1 MAHLYSRMQTVP
13 TQPLKELEDNWTSAW
28 AQPLF
33 RTKFIVVWLFIFP
46 LLTIFHVFF
55 AHIEKRDGM
64 QLYDW
69 LLDIIPSHN
78 VSLPVF
84 LFIWGAALLAII
96 RSIKSPYTL
105 LVLLWS
111 YLLVSLSRI
120 LCIWLVP
127 LDAPANL
134 IPLVD
139 PLTNF
144 FYGKQYVTK
153 DLFFSGHTSSVF
165 IIFLGLE
172 KRSDKIFTLF
182 SVICIALLLL
192 VQHVHYSIDILAAPL
207 AAYLCYRLAKLIVYW
222 RVR

>member
-1 MAHLYSRMQTVP
+1 MQTVS
-13 TQPLKELEDNWTSAW
+13 TQPLKEMEDNWTSAW

-46 LLTIFHVFF
+46 LLTIFHIFF
-55 AHIEKRDGM
+55 AHIEKRDGV

-69 LLDIIPSHN
+69 LLNMIPSHN

-84 LFIWGAALLAII
+84 LFIWGATLLAII
-96 RSIKSPYTL
+96 RCIKSPYTML
-105 LVLLWS
+105 ILLWS

-172 KRSDKIFTLF
+172 KRNDKIFTLF
-182 SVICIALLLL
+182 SVICIAVLLL

-207 AAYLCYRLAKLIVYW
+207 AAYLCYRLARMIVYW
-222 RVR
+222 RVV

>member
-1 MAHLYSRMQTVP
+1 M
-13 TQPLKELEDNWTSAW
+13 EDNWTSAW

-46 LLTIFHVFF
+46 LLTIFHIFF
-55 AHIEKRDGM
+55 AHIEKRDGV

-69 LLDIIPSHN
+69 LLNMIPSHN

-84 LFIWGAALLAII
+84 LFIWGATLLA
-96 RSIKSPYTL
+96 S
-105 LVLLWS
+105 
-111 YLLVSLSRI
+111 
-120 LCIWLVP
+120 IWLVP

-172 KRSDKIFTLF
+172 KRNDKIFTLF
-182 SVICIALLLL
+182 SVICIAVLLL

-207 AAYLCYRLAKLIVYW
+207 AAYLCYRLARMIVYW
-222 RVR
+222 RVV